1 MLIDFNGADDFCRK
15 SDIEELTEEIETL
28 KKQKQP
34 DAASKQDVEEVRPA
48 HPAYSHFF
56 GCMFRRSPFALHTF
70 SFTHHFRG
78 CIGDGQNKSKQ
89 VNERNKHKSK
99 QRRVCLCMPTLLS
112 VC

>member
-56 GCMFRRSPFALHTF
+56 GCMFRRSPFGLHTF
-70 SFTHHFRG
+70 LLPTSSEVTLVMG
-78 CIGDGQNKSKQ
+78 KTKASK
-89 VNERNKHKSK
+89 
-99 QRRVCLCMPTLLS
+99 
-112 VC
+112 